1 MSFFYELNKKL
12 DSIRATPEVTH
23 QQLNERDM
31 GKHNNATT
39 GFKALAAKT
48 NDKIAGAQFQKMK
61 KAGQLEEQGQLN
73 ELSPELLKKARDRA
87 GEKWADADDRK
98 DKKASAKH
106 NAQDD
111 KFNSALRKKTGQL
124 EEEGFPRIQAG
135 IQKYTQPGIE
145 KLAKLG
151 REGAS
156 KAKMDATRKK
166 YNQYDNEEVNEMY
179 GPYDD
184 DAKVDAINA
193 ANPPKTSG
201 TGMKPAIPVKHH
213 TYDRKDVASN
223 ISGEES
229 AKYDYR
235 GQVEE
240 GPMDTV
246 KKIGKRVASGVNRLV
261 GHGSDEDMRK
271 DVQRKAG
278 VPQTGKK
285 PEQKTTEAAKYR
297 DPKYKDKLYT
307 QEPPD
312 YTYGPD
318 MDDAYD
324 NPKPDDYAGRKR
336 KIGGGE
342 FPSTDPLERGQGIGR
357 SGIKNNILDRGPRKG
372 LPSRDQISSLK
383 GSIKSARGTH
393 AEPNLPEAG
402 APMTTTGKK
411 LNFADKIASAK
422 KEVDEMLG
430 DVAAEAM
437 RSALGGGKG
446 RNAEMDEERSKGTA
460 FDMSTPRAA
469 APKAGSTE
477 RGAKHDIK
485 HSTTDPRYKG
495 RIATRR
501 TDAQGNSVDAD
512 DASDTHAE
520 PRGRG
525 RPKGTTGAIGA
536 KGPSGKSK
544 LMTKEGADQGQAQ
557 QVVDDLA
564 ELRAIAKQSQRGGQF
579 PQGFASQLE
588 VVLYAAI
595 TLIRNQQSGDA
606 QVREEEK
613 TSTRDDRA
621 EKAGKRVT
629 KDIEYDEKKKD
640 GIHGKKRGAEDA
652 KAEKSGKKVAKDIE
666 HDEKKKEKEVD
677 ESTTSGSVATS
688 TATKSSK
695 GSMVGKGIYD
705 SFNREL
711 ENMIAESMTINMSD
725 STEGGKSLTI
735 TATDEDALKL
745 GMLLKNAGLGSGD
758 AHGGDMH
765 SHGEEPCATCGM
777 PDCGC
782 DDVQEAVDE
791 NSPDYPTN
799 TEQANNNFGYAGGL
813 DGPKSTG
820 QSTVPVLASQD
831 DRQHSYAAEE
841 EDAIKRMMEMA
852 GLAEAAKPDFLDL
865 DKDGNKKESMK
876 DAADNKEEDTVE
888 ESIRR
893 MMEIAGVKKKPMDE
907 EKTDEG
913 NFFAH
918 NVIKAK
924 EAGKKEADLDGDGDM
939 EKVRESIFAL
949 NNQWRAYKG

>member
-1 MSFFYELNKKL
+1 MSFFYDLNKKL

-23 QQLNERDM
+23 KQLNERDM
-31 GKHNNATT
+31 SR
-39 GFKALAAKT
+39 AAK
-48 NDKIAGAQFQKMK
+48 GY
-61 KAGQLEEQGQLN
+61 
-73 ELSPELLKKARDRA
+73 
-87 GEKWADADDRK
+87 EK
-98 DKKASAKH
+98 
-106 NAQDD
+106 
-111 KFNSALRKKTGQL
+111 
-124 EEEGFPRIQAG
+124 
-135 IQKYTQPGIE
+135 Y
-145 KLAKLG
+145 G
-151 REGAS
+151 REGMEALA
-156 KAKMDATRKK
+156 KAGREGKALDPVRKK
-166 YNQYDNEEVNEMY
+166 YDKYDNTEV
-179 GPYDD
+179 D
-184 DAKVDAINA
+184 
-193 ANPPKTSG
+193 
-201 TGMKPAIPVKHH
+201 
-213 TYDRKDVASN
+213 
-223 ISGEES
+223 
-229 AKYDYR
+229 
-235 GQVEE
+235 E
-240 GPMDTV
+240 GVMDTV
-246 KKIGKRVASGVNRLV
+246 KSVGKKVASGINRLV

-278 VPQTGKK
+278 APVTGKK
-285 PEQKTTEAAKYR
+285 PDQKTTEAAKYR

-342 FPSTDPLERGQGIGR
+342 FPSTDPLEKGQGIGR
-357 SGIKNNILDRGPRKG
+357 SGIKNSILDRGSRKG
-372 LPSRDQISSLK
+372 MPSRNQISSLK
-383 GSIKSARGTH
+383 GSIKAARGTH

-402 APMTTTGKK
+402 APMTAKQKSFAK
-411 LNFADKIASAK
+411 LAPPADKITFADKIAGAK

-446 RNAEMDEERSKGTA
+446 RNAEMDEEKSKGTA
-460 FDMSTPRAA
+460 FDMSTRKVD
-469 APKAGSTE
+469 APKVGSIE
-477 RGAKHDIK
+477 RGHKHDIK
-485 HSTTDPRYKG
+485 HTATG
-495 RIATRR
+495 RMVTRR
-501 TDAQGNSVDAD
+501 TDAQGNSVGAD
-512 DASDTHAE
+512 DTSDAQAE

-525 RPKGTTGAIGA
+525 RPKGTKGAIGA

-544 LMTKEGADQGQAQ
+544 LMTREGADQGQAQ

-564 ELRAIAKQSQRGGQF
+564 ELRAAAKQAQRGGEF
-579 PQGFASQLE
+579 PQGFASRLE
-588 VVLYAAI
+588 VVLYAAM
-595 TLIRNQQSGDA
+595 TLIKNQQSGDA

-613 TSTRDDRA
+613 TSTRDDHA
-621 EKAGKRVT
+621 EKAGKKVT

-652 KAEKSGKKVAKDIE
+652 KAEKAGKKVAKDIE
-666 HDEKKKEKEVD
+666 YDEKKKDKEVD

-705 SFNREL
+705 SMNREL
-711 ENMIAESMTINMSD
+711 ENMIAESMSINMSD

-745 GMLLKNAGLGSGD
+745 GMLLKSAGLGGGD
-758 AHGGDMH
+758 AHG
-765 SHGEEPCATCGM
+765 
-777 PDCGC
+777 GC

-799 TEQANNNFGYAGGL
+799 TEQANNNFEYSDGL

-852 GLAEAAKPDFLDL
+852 GIKQAELEPWKETMKEDAEEDATDAENAVNDAEAAEDEIQ
-865 DKDGNKKESMK
+865 ESF
-876 DAADNKEEDTVE
+876 A
-888 ESIRR
+888 ESIQR
-893 MMEIAGVKKKPMDE
+893 MREIAGIHEAKKDVEE
-907 EKTDEG
+907 EKTEEG
-913 NFFAH
+913 NLFTGNLA
-918 NVIKAK
+918 KAR
-924 EAGKKEADLDGDGDM
+924 ADGKKQADLDGDGNM

-949 NNQWRAYKG
+949 NNQWQAYKG